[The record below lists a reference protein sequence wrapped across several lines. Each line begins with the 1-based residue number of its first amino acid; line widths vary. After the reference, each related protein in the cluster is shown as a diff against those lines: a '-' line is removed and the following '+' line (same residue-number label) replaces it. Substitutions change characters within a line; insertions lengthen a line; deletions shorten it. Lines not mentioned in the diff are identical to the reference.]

1 MRIGVIGHRSVAN
14 RPAVVEAAAACL
26 RGIVGDPS
34 EDAAFELLS
43 CLAEGA
49 DRLAVDAAKEWRRMR
64 LVAVLPL
71 PEQDYARDFITKG
84 SLDEFTAALRHANE
98 VIQLTAT
105 GSRADAYRHAG
116 RYVVDRC
123 DHLLALW
130 DGQSPGAAGGTA
142 DILTYA
148 RTRLDAARIHI
159 VRIDRAP
166 VEASR

>member
-1 MRIGVIGHRSVAN
+1 MRIGVIGHRAVSN
-14 RPAVVEAAAACL
+14 RPAVVVRAAGCL

-34 EDAAFELLS
+34 EDAAFELIS

-49 DRLAVDAAKEWRRMR
+49 DRLAVEAAKSWSRMR

-71 PEQDYARDFITKG
+71 AEQDYARDFISKG
-84 SLDEFTAALRHANE
+84 SLDEFAAALRHAAE
-98 VIQLTAT
+98 VVQLTAN
-105 GSRADAYRHAG
+105 GSRADAYRQAG

-123 DHLLALW
+123 DHLMALW
-130 DGQSPGAAGGTA
+130 DGQSAGAAGGTA
-142 DILTYA
+142 DMLGYA

-159 VRIDRAP
+159 VPVDRAP

>member
-1 MRIGVIGHRSVAN
+1 MRIGVVGHRSVSN
-14 RPAVVEAAAACL
+14 PPAAVEAAAASL
-26 RGIVGDPS
+26 RRLVGDPA

-49 DRLAVDAAKEWRRMR
+49 DRLVVEAAKRWRRMR

-71 PEQDYARDFITKG
+71 PEQDYARDFNTKG
-84 SLDEFTAALRHANE
+84 SLDDFAAALRRANE
-98 VIQLTAT
+98 VVQLTAA
-105 GSRADAYRHAG
+105 GARADAYRQAG

-123 DHLLALW
+123 DHLMALW
-130 DGQSPGAAGGTA
+130 DGHSTGAAGGTA

-159 VRIDRAP
+159 VPVDRAP